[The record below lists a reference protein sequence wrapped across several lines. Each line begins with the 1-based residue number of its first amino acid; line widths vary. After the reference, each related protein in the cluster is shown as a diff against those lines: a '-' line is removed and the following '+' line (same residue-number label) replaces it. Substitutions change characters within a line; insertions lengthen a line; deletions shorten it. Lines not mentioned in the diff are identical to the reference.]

1 MVSSQAYFELHDW
14 LEQTDHLEPQ
24 HFFDR
29 MRQVY
34 GLNHLLYFDGTLRG
48 DRFAAYSLHHTT
60 LPRLAWLSDKR
71 LQTLLHAPFMH
82 AAMAIE
88 PFDWQDLGPR
98 TIAGQNLST
107 FASLLDLVPLG
118 ACYPMLSQA
127 GRTAFLLIQAELPGH
142 EWRNLRRTHD
152 RDIAA
157 LAVSFHT
164 KMLARTSAQIRA
176 RYAQDRL
183 TPREI
188 ETLSWVAAGK
198 SYWEIAVILGITER
212 TVRFFMSNARRKL
225 NVVTNAQAVAEALWR
240 KLISYPHNTTE
251 PTQPS
256 DPNSLIA

>member
-14 LEQTDHLEPQ
+14 LEQADHLEPQ

-34 GLNHLLYFDGTLRG
+34 GLDHLLYFDGILHG
-48 DRFAAYSLHHTT
+48 NRFAAHSLHHTT
-60 LPRLAWLSDKR
+60 LPRLARLPDKFR
-71 LQTLLHAPFMH
+71 QTLLHAPFLH

-98 TIAGQNLST
+98 TIAGQDLST
-107 FASLLDLVPLG
+107 FASLFDLVPVG
-118 ACYPMLSQA
+118 ACYPMLSQE
-127 GRTAFLLIQAELPGH
+127 GRTAFLLVQADMAVQD
-142 EWRNLRRTHD
+142 WRHLRRTHD

-157 LAVSFHT
+157 LAISFHA
-164 KMLARTSAQIRA
+164 KILAHRSSQMRTR
-176 RYAQDRL
+176 RGQDRL

-225 NVVTNAQAVAEALWR
+225 NVVTNPQAVAEALWR
-240 KLISYPHNTTE
+240 KLVANPHNATE
-251 PTQPS
+251 PT
-256 DPNSLIA
+256 